1 MEDCLYRAKGHVQWL
16 LPSLDLDEF
25 LRPGNATQLA
35 QLWGSASDYLRS
47 VWDEIVRHE
56 GKKTGKVRSIS
67 FDLYRYQRAPPN
79 QLEMFS
85 EKRSP
90 LNGGSPL
97 PKYAANVRKVQS
109 LWVHWPQVYEESTLD
124 LRVNKRRAK
133 RKAAEELEASE
144 DEDES
149 DATGDE
155 EVERRRKLAGRTDV
169 LGLDGVALFC
179 LVWVITTG
187 VLFSLLYFSIFA
199 RDRNFF
205 KPLQR
210 SRVGKRLGSSQ
221 PVVAVTNDRRLRR
234 LCADSGCETPEVQ
247 WRRWSATRRRP
258 ALGFSGWV
266 STLKSGIFVEMLSSV
281 PVGPLLPQLRS
292 VHEEV

>member
-1 MEDCLYRAKGHVQWL
+1 VSPTSSQAVDEERFV
-16 LPSLDLDEF
+16 DLDRE
-25 LRPGNATQLA
+25 LR
-35 QLWGSASDYLRS
+35 
-47 VWDEIVRHE
+47 
-56 GKKTGKVRSIS
+56 
-67 FDLYRYQRAPPN
+67 
-79 QLEMFS
+79 
-85 EKRSP
+85 
-90 LNGGSPL
+90 
-97 PKYAANVRKVQS
+97 
-109 LWVHWPQVYEESTLD
+109 
-124 LRVNKRRAK
+124 RRAK

-210 SRVGKRLGSSQ
+210 SRVGKFFHG
-221 PVVAVTNDRRLRR
+221 
-234 LCADSGCETPEVQ
+234 
-247 WRRWSATRRRP
+247 
-258 ALGFSGWV
+258 
-266 STLKSGIFVEMLSSV
+266 GIAGVLEL
-281 PVGPLLPQLRS
+281 
-292 VHEEV
+292 